1 MLSRVTWLSGEASN
15 RGAGRRASAPTWWP
29 GKNGVADG
37 GARSRSGSRVAE
49 HALALPKVDSP
60 EHVRAIGEILDER
73 ETERGMMLETTRLIA
88 MGETPAALFGIADIA
103 RADPCLVRLSVGAE
117 DFALSFGI
125 LPEAEGLF
133 MPKQLCV
140 FATRAAGILPLGFI
154 GTVAEFPDL
163 DGFHTEIVV
172 PLLQQVIYA

>member
-1 MLSRVTWLSGEASN
+1 MAVRDLEAVVGP
-15 RGAGRRASAPTWWP
+15 RI
-29 GKNGVADG
+29 
-37 GARSRSGSRVAE
+37 

-163 DGFHTEIVV
+163 DGFHTRIRRSRR
-172 PLLQQVIYA
+172 LGFTGAWSSIRARSRS